1 MRLENLNIVLGI
13 GEDDELYI
21 LDDIF
26 HDSDKWQG
34 VTCYSM
40 RHLSDEDIEE
50 RNEIDNVMDYCED
63 LWRMAV
69 RDGHTE
75 EGLREWAAEYAS
87 DCYGDLYPGWD
98 GSFYQDTQEA
108 IDKLP
113 RNQQVDLYKY
123 YDQDDICDEF
133 TCECGGCG
141 RHFPKDN
148 KWKMKFVSDEL
159 LDMLARI
166 DNTDYHEDFDK
177 LKTLLAQYDS
187 ALF

>member
-21 LDDIF
+21 LDSIF
-26 HDSDKWQG
+26 HNSNAFQG

-50 RNEIDNVMDYCED
+50 RNKVDNVMDYCDE

-69 RDGHTE
+69 QAGQTE
-75 EGLREWAAEYAS
+75 DGLREWTEQYIN

-98 GSFYQDTQEA
+98 SSYYRDTQEA
-108 IDKLP
+108 IGNLTHG
-113 RNQQVDLYKY
+113 QQVALYKY
-123 YDQDDICDEF
+123 YGQDDICDEF

-141 RHFPKDN
+141 RHFPEDN
-148 KWKMKFVSDEL
+148 EWKMRFVSDKLLEL
-159 LDMLARI
+159 LHKI
-166 DNTDYHEDFDK
+166 DNTEEYVDFDELCEI
-177 LKTLLAQYDS
+177 LKQYNEEI
-187 ALF
+187 F